1 MHPQRVFV
9 SPLLWF
15 LLCFQVYTALSC
27 TFKHTTAANVSWNYM
42 NYVGVFN
49 SPSCNGCLEMG
60 KFPDCAMVGVQA
72 GNPNCQCYIYNHRS
86 SPVVGS
92 WSSSIPSIVLYK
104 LEREEVDVKCP
115 LAVDVLI

>member
-1 MHPQRVFV
+1 MD
-9 SPLLWF
+9 
-15 LLCFQVYTALSC
+15 
-27 TFKHTTAANVSWNYM
+27 
-42 NYVGVFN
+42 YVGVFN
-49 SPSCNGCLEMG
+49 SPSCNGCLEMCFG

-72 GNPNCQCYIYNHRS
+72 GDSNCQCYIYNHRS